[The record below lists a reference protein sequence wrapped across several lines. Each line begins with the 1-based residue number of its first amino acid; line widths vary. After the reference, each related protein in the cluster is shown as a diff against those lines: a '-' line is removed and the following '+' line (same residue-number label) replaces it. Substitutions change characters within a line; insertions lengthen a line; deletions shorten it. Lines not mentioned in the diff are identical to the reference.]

1 LTRDSADIICFVAS
15 DIRKAVF
22 DMIPKKGMSKTKHF
36 RLNYFKGDNMFKRT
50 WEECLKKVTP
60 TESS

>member
-1 LTRDSADIICFVAS
+1 
-15 DIRKAVF
+15 
-22 DMIPKKGMSKTKHF
+22 MIPKKGMSKTKHF